1 MLRRALLRSRSSLA
15 LNASRALAPSK
26 ARALSTDDDAKAK
39 ARAQAEAAA
48 AKKINAGASPL
59 FSWTEV
65 DVSNADRPIPR
76 WQNAA
81 FVVVVGAFFAYFGN
95 KLVTSELSRRER
107 ARDAREALETRARDV
122 VIPSRDRDAR
132 VSASFEDVPRPS
144 SSVARRS
151 RGGDGPGNKDI
162 LSGHQLRGFNRA
174 RRRMPRQTRGDHRC

>member
-15 LNASRALAPSK
+15 LNASRALAPSSK
-26 ARALSTDDDAKAK
+26 ARALSSDDDAKAK

-122 VIPSRDRDAR
+122 VRATMGDRNEFDFDAVVDEDALEGLTPEEIAALVELERDAR
-132 VSASFEDVPRPS
+132 RGERGAS
-144 SSVARRS
+144 
-151 RGGDGPGNKDI
+151 
-162 LSGHQLRGFNRA
+162 
-174 RRRMPRQTRGDHRC
+174 